1 MSQIKTHR
9 RVGNLTD
16 NHELPSSLKSGTLRQ
31 KLSLSELNNTHATF
45 NNS

>member
-16 NHELPSSLKSGTLRQ
+16 NHELPSTLKSGTLR
-31 KLSLSELNNTHATF
+31 
-45 NNS
+45 